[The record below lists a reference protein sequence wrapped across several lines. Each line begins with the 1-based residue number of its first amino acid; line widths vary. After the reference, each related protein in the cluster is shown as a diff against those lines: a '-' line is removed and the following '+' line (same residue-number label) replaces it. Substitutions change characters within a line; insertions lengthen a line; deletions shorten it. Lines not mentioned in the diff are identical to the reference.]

1 MKFFVVIVLV
11 MFISNVVLSTADDDC
26 DFNGIIEKYRN
37 KEEIAHMSLDDQ
49 RNTVIVEINKANNEH
64 IPVLQGKSNCQ
75 LRKIVKNLE
84 GNNQE

>member
-49 RNTVIVEINKANNEH
+49 RNTVIVEINKANNER
-64 IPVLQGKSNCQ
+64 IPVLQDKSNCE
-75 LRKIVKNLE
+75 LRKIVKDLE

>member
-1 MKFFVVIVLV
+1 MKFSVAIVLI
-11 MFISNVVLSTADDDC
+11 MLISNFVFSTADDDC

-37 KEEIAHMSLDDQ
+37 KEEIAQMSLDDQ
-49 RNTVIVEINKANNEH
+49 RNTVIVEINKAINES

-75 LRKIVKNLE
+75 LRKIVKDID